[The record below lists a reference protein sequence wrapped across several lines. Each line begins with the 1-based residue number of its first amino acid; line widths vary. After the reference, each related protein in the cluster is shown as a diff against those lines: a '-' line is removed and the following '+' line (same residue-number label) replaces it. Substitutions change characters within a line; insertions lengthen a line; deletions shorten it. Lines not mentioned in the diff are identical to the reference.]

1 MKFALTVQE
10 MSSEQHE
17 NYRVVKY
24 YVVFISV
31 RLLDFV

>member
-1 MKFALTVQE
+1 MKFALSVQE

-17 NYRVVKY
+17 NYRAFKD
-24 YVVFISV
+24 YVICITV